1 MQYEVGNHKW
11 AFITMYLYIKVY
23 NTLSIFA
30 SLCHI
35 LPPSCSNGFFRRC
48 CGRFTWLTRELGQEP
63 RLRRCQRNELTFGIS
78 DHHSARTIPYCL
90 TKISKTSG
98 TICLFSSQSSSLSVK
113 TTVSNLKQ
121 QKNKKFRFHPNTL
134 SKPGLQ
140 LTAHSPPWRHM
151 YVYIYGRVKRQK
163 VKPGIFWV
171 HCRCY
176 HHPKGCFLAGH
187 LILQKFPSS

>member
-48 CGRFTWLTRELGQEP
+48 CGRFTWLTGNRA
-63 RLRRCQRNELTFGIS
+63 RNPPSEVPKKRNIGIS

-90 TKISKTSG
+90 TKYQQLQEDVSFFYPIFKFKCKDNSVQ
-98 TICLFSSQSSSLSVK
+98 SQA
-113 TTVSNLKQ
+113 T
-121 QKNKKFRFHPNTL
+121 KNKKFRSIQTHFQSQAFSYWRISTL
-134 SKPGLQ
+134 ETYL
-140 LTAHSPPWRHM
+140 
-151 YVYIYGRVKRQK
+151 YIYIWQGQKAK

-176 HHPKGCFLAGH
+176 HHPKGSFLAGH
-187 LILQKFPSS
+187 PILQKFPSS